1 MGDRPCAQASEH
13 PTDSTQLRLQPYR
26 GPPGPVRRVAANGAG
41 PGTVWDT
48 GPLVPSFLRSVCV
61 SAAVAAIGALGAAA
75 GAHAAVPTPLPALKL
90 VPVGAFFQPVYVAA
104 PPADRHRIFVV
115 QKSGSIRV
123 VVDGRRLATPFLN
136 LRPLVDSVGEER
148 GMLSMAFAPDY
159 ARSKR
164 FYVAYTA
171 KNGDVTLDE
180 FQRRADDHN
189 RADRTTRRNVVTQ
202 RHTFN
207 NHNSGQLQFG
217 PDGMLYMG
225 LGDGGGSGDRAGNA
239 QNLRRRLGKILRLDP
254 RGATL
259 APSNNPFV
267 GVRHAN
273 PEVYA
278 YGFRNPWRFSFDRL
292 TGAMAIADVGQ
303 DTVEEVNF
311 LQRGKAAGRNFGW
324 NRCEG
329 AQAFPI
335 TTAPATRCALAKA
348 VRPGIQLQHEAGFC
362 AVIGGYVVRDRSLG
376 AYYGRYLYSDWC
388 NGMLRSANPRGGDVT
403 RDDRASTTA
412 FVAPT
417 SFGQDAGGC
426 LYATSITGVVA
437 RITVPVLRAK
447 VRAGAPG
454 TIGCMPLA
462 VRT

>member
-1 MGDRPCAQASEH
+1 M
-13 PTDSTQLRLQPYR
+13 
-26 GPPGPVRRVAANGAG
+26 
-41 PGTVWDT
+41 
-48 GPLVPSFLRSVCV
+48 PLFIRSLCV
-61 SAAVAAIGALGAAA
+61 SAAVTAIGALGASA
-75 GAHAAVPTPLPALKL
+75 GAHAAVPAALPALKL
-90 VPVGAFFQPVYVAA
+90 VPVGAFYQPVYVAA
-104 PPADRHRIFVV
+104 PPADRHRVFVV
-115 QKSGSIRV
+115 QKGGSIRV
-123 VVDGRRLATPFLN
+123 VKDGRRLTKPFLN
-136 LRPLVDSVGEER
+136 LRALVDSLGEER

-267 GVRHAN
+267 GVPDAN
-273 PEVYA
+273 PEIYA

-292 TGAMAIADVGQ
+292 TGAIAIADVGQ

-329 AQAFPI
+329 AQVFPV
-335 TTAPATRCALAKA
+335 TTVPAARCTLAKA
-348 VRPGIQLQHEAGFC
+348 VRPGIQLQHTDGFC

-376 AYYGRYLYSDWC
+376 AFYGRYLYSDWC
-388 NGMLRSANPRGGDVT
+388 NGVLRSARPRGGGVT

-437 RITVPVLRAK
+437 RITAPSLLEK
-447 VRAGAPG
+447 VRPGAPG
-454 TIGCMPLA
+454 SIGCMPLPE
-462 VRT
+462 RDRE